1 MKPIIDYHDKSGYR
15 QTRVEKLQEAINFLR
30 SINRYC
36 LDRGSNLNFYKP
48 VHGVPLSPKSK

>member
-1 MKPIIDYHDKSGYR
+1 MKPLTDYHDKSAYR
-15 QTRVEKLQEAINFLR
+15 QTPAEKLQEAINFLR

-36 LDRGSNLNFYKP
+36 LEVPLGTNFYKP